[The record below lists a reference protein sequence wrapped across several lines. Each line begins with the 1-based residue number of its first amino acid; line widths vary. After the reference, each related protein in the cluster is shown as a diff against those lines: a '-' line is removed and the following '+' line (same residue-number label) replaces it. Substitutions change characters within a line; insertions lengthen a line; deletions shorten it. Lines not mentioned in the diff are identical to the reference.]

1 MFRHLLRASVVLVVF
16 SASLFCVPSP
26 AVAQGLFGGGGGA
39 GGGGFL
45 SDPFQFYYAF
55 YLPNQQLQAMRPTPM
70 DSINQA
76 MVARQ
81 YYAQSD
87 KKGLYNPISPF
98 GADSTYDPL
107 HPYSGQQGKE
117 RIVRP
122 YRFVQNPSN
131 QDGSGPSLYYGR
143 AQTYFPSLRLGR
155 GPNANT
161 YAKGSRAL
169 SRANQRTGG
178 MGGGGMG
185 GMGGGGMGGM
195 GGMGGGGMGG
205 GGMGG
210 MM

>member
-1 MFRHLLRASVVLVVF
+1 MFRHLVRATVVLVVL
-16 SASLFCVPSP
+16 SASLVCVPSR
-26 AVAQGLFGGGGGA
+26 AVAQGFMGGGA

-55 YLPNQQLQAMRPTPM
+55 YLPNQQMQAMRPTPM

-81 YYAQSD
+81 YYAQGD
-87 KKGLYNPISPF
+87 KRSLYNPISPF
-98 GADSTYDPL
+98 GADDKYDPL

-122 YRFVQNPSN
+122 YRFAQDPSN
-131 QDGSGPSLYYGR
+131 SDGSGPSLYYGR
-143 AQTYFPSLRLGR
+143 AKMYFPSLRLGR

-185 GMGGGGMGGM
+185 M

-210 MM
+210 GGGGGMGGMGGMM